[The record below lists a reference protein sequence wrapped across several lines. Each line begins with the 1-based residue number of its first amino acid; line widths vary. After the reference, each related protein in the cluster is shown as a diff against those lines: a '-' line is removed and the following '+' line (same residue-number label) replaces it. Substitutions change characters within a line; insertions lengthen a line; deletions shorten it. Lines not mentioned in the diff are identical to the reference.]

1 MKLETK
7 RLILREY
14 KEDDFQDLFELLSD
28 PDTMKYYPKP
38 YDEEGTRR
46 WINWCM
52 NSYREHG
59 FGLWAIVLKENN
71 IFIGDCGISMQKIDG
86 EWLPEIGYHIKKE
99 YWRNGYAKEAGLA
112 VKEWG
117 FTNTKFQEL
126 YAYMTAKNEPSYKT
140 AASLGMKKIKEY
152 YDDGEL
158 HYVYKIKK

>member
-1 MKLETK
+1 MKIETK

-14 KEDDFQDLFELLSD
+14 TEDDFQDLFELLSD
-28 PDTMKYYPKP
+28 PITMKYYPKP

-59 FGLWAIVLKENN
+59 FGLWAIVLKETNT
-71 IFIGDCGISMQKIDG
+71 FIGDCGISMQKIDG

-99 YWRNGYAKEAGLA
+99 YWRNGYANEAGIA

-117 FTNTKFQEL
+117 FANTHFEEL
-126 YAYMTAKNEPSYKT
+126 YSYMTAANEPSYKT
-140 AASLGMKKIKEY
+140 AASLGMTKIKEY
-152 YDDGEL
+152 YDEGEL
-158 HYVYKIKK
+158 HFVYKIKK